1 MRIRK
6 HANKII
12 GWLFIFLA
20 VLTIVQTIVLGKPLD
35 GFDIVLYVLLQL
47 LYGMEKLSNDE

>member
-12 GWLFIFLA
+12 GWLFIFLV
-20 VLTIVQTIVLGKPLD
+20 VLTIVKVIVLGKPLG

>member
-20 VLTIVQTIVLGKPLD
+20 VLTIVKVIVLGKPLD

-47 LYGMEKLSNDE
+47 LYGIEKLSNDE

>member
-20 VLTIVQTIVLGKPLD
+20 VLTIVKAIVLGKPLD